1 MIRLSK
7 RIGELEE
14 SVTLAIT
21 ARAKAM
27 KAGGRDVIGFG
38 AGEPD
43 FDTPENIKEAAIRA
57 IRDGHTKYTPVAGI
71 PELKDAVIE
80 KFRRDNNLD
89 YSRDNI
95 IVSCGGK
102 HSLYNLFNSLL
113 NDGDEV
119 VIQAPYWVSY
129 PAIVKLAGG
138 LPVIVHTRGEAGFK
152 MTPGELSSA
161 VTARTKAVIINSP
174 SNPSGA
180 AYTAGE
186 LAGLAEVALQKGIII
201 VSDEIYEKITY
212 DGFSSTSPASVSEE
226 VKKNTVIVNGVSKAY
241 AMTGWRIG
249 YTAGPPDIIKAMG
262 KIQSQSTSNP
272 ASVSQWAAV
281 EALAGPQGSVEA
293 MVKEFALR
301 RDAMVEGLNSIE
313 GVKCPKPTGAFYVF
327 ADFSGFFGRSFK
339 GGAISGSV
347 DLASYL
353 LDEAG
358 TAVVPGSAFGDDAC
372 IRLSYAIAMDHITEG
387 VDRIKKALGALE

>member
-1 MIRLSK
+1 MIQLSK
-7 RIGELEE
+7 RLDELEE

-21 ARAKAM
+21 AKAKAM
-27 KAGGRDVIGFG
+27 KAAGRDVIGFG

-57 IRDGHTKYTPVAGI
+57 IREGRTKYTPVSGI
-71 PELKDAVIE
+71 VELKDAVIE
-80 KFRRDNNLD
+80 KFKRDNNLD

-113 NDGDEV
+113 NAGDEV

-138 LPVIVHTRGEAGFK
+138 TPVIVRTTGEAGFK
-152 MTPGELSSA
+152 MTPEELASSI
-161 VTARTKAVIINSP
+161 TGRTKAFIINSP

-180 AYTAGE
+180 AYTASE
-186 LAGLAEVALQKGIII
+186 LAGLAEAALEKGVLI

-212 DGFSSTSPASVSEE
+212 GGFSATSPASVSEA
-226 VKKNTVIVNGVSKAY
+226 VRKNTVIVNGVSKAY
-241 AMTGWRIG
+241 SMTGWRIG
-249 YTAGPPDIIKAMG
+249 YTAGPAEIIKAMG
-262 KIQSQSTSNP
+262 KVQSQSTSNP
-272 ASVSQWAAV
+272 ASISQWAAV
-281 EALAGPQGSVEA
+281 EALAGPQGSVGA
-293 MVKEFALR
+293 MVKEFAVR
-301 RDAMVEGLNSIE
+301 RDAIVEALNSIE
-313 GVKCPKPTGAFYVF
+313 GVRCPTPTGAFYVF

-339 GGAISGSV
+339 GSVISGSV

-353 LDEAG
+353 LDTAG
-358 TAVVPGSAFGDDAC
+358 AAVIPGKAFGEDTC
-372 IRLSYAIAMDHITEG
+372 LRLSYAIALDQITRG
-387 VDRIKKALGALE
+387 VEKIKKALGDLE